1 VAVPFLHRR
10 RRPVSEDSE
19 ISTFAKYP
27 SLEGRVVFVTGGASG
42 IGADIVRAFAGQG
55 ARVGFV
61 DILGPEGR
69 ELAGETGAEFVQCDI
84 TDLTGLRAAI
94 DAVKDR
100 LGPITVL
107 VNNAAND
114 DRHDIDAVTEDYWDH
129 SIDLNLRPQFFAAQ
143 AVREQMKAAGG
154 GSIINF
160 SSIAWR
166 GGAANMPVYATAKSA
181 IIGLTRALARG
192 MGNDN
197 IRVNAIEPGA
207 VITER
212 QKRLW
217 FKDQQSIDTVVSRQ
231 AIQKVLV
238 GDEIARAVLF
248 LASDDSRMITKQS
261 LTVDGGLR

>member
-1 VAVPFLHRR
+1 
-10 RRPVSEDSE
+10 
-19 ISTFAKYP
+19 
-27 SLEGRVVFVTGGASG
+27 
-42 IGADIVRAFAGQG
+42 
-55 ARVGFV
+55 
-61 DILGPEGR
+61 
-69 ELAGETGAEFVQCDI
+69 
-84 TDLTGLRAAI
+84 
-94 DAVKDR
+94 
-100 LGPITVL
+100 
-107 VNNAAND
+107 
-114 DRHDIDAVTEDYWDH
+114 
-129 SIDLNLRPQFFAAQ
+129 
-143 AVREQMKAAGG
+143 
-154 GSIINF
+154 
-160 SSIAWR
+160 
-166 GGAANMPVYATAKSA
+166 MPVYATAKSA